1 MPNDTLRDEQRK
13 RIEEWVASRSRS
25 ARNNGAWK
33 MRWKVRSAD
42 PHFLVIVSVSVKPGE
57 HLQQPVTMASRI
69 GSASYF

>member
-25 ARNNGAWK
+25 ARIK